1 MNKKALTGAAQP
13 KTDWLRRI
21 KRFALGY
28 FPHSKKKKKKPG
40 GVRQQ
45 ARNWVTHGIHFLD
58 LNRAKRVG
66 QLLLL
71 LVGDLCSID
80 SSNIISLAN
89 VCFQGGPR

>member
-1 MNKKALTGAAQP
+1 MQHSPRRTGYAASSASRW
-13 KTDWLRRI
+13 DIFLI
-21 KRFALGY
+21 A
-28 FPHSKKKKKKPG
+28 KKKKKTG

>member
-28 FPHSKKKKKKPG
+28 FPHSKKKKKKKAR
-40 GVRQQ
+40 RQ
-45 ARNWVTHGIHFLD
+45 RGNWVTHGIHFLD

-66 QLLLL
+66 QLLLFL
-71 LVGDLCSID
+71 IGDLCSID

-89 VCFQGGPR
+89 V